1 MFGFCVLSFISPC
14 DLRLCV
20 FLLRLWLF
28 LEVFWGFF
36 LFLLEGTSFEGCRA
50 SADRSGWPMIITV
63 FATLDGARFWHQ
75 LIRHNTTKIDEALQ
89 CWSFFGFCVDLPLL
103 VVPQKLGY
111 EIAAYEEKNRIDVCA
126 SSPVGLWRKNWSSLW
141 GVAILVSC
149 SSLPCPLGFVLLW
162 VPWLKTKHYEC
173 CTMLPGQLWSLRKSG
188 P

>member
-1 MFGFCVLSFISPC
+1 MFGFCVLSYISPC

-28 LEVFWGFF
+28 LEVFWGFS

-89 CWSFFGFCVDLPLL
+89 CWSSFGFCVDLPLL

-111 EIAAYEEKNRIDVCA
+111 WIAAYEEKNRIDVCA

-149 SSLPCPLGFVLLW
+149 SSLACPLGFVLLW
-162 VPWLKTKHYEC
+162 VPWLEN
-173 CTMLPGQLWSLRKSG
+173 
-188 P
+188 